1 MAQNLLQQLNGFIT
15 ARRKTP
21 LWAMSFALFLVAL
34 PYSWSF
40 GGAWVTGMAELQQE
54 LEVQVR
60 RSHEVATVA
69 RLDSSV
75 TDAIRSVHDASE
87 YYARHL
93 RDMDPS
99 DTLSAEVLETGQ
111 KVVRE
116 ARFELGIAIGRLSAV
131 HVDDV
136 RVREY
141 SQRIRA
147 TLQNMDHDV
156 ARYGAFL
163 STYSE
168 SGPVEA
174 LSDLRAT
181 SQRTFASPE
190 AITIAFEH
198 TRGWFEST
206 YGVGLGVLRA
216 LDVITAKRQALG
228 LRARLAGGAMVY
240 CMLFVYA
247 VTIAWLRRDSA

>member
-1 MAQNLLQQLNGFIT
+1 MRFVLCTMLPNTMRDTCGIWILQTRCQPKYWKRD
-15 ARRKTP
+15 RRLYVK
-21 LWAMSFALFLVAL
+21 L
-34 PYSWSF
+34 
-40 GGAWVTGMAELQQE
+40 
-54 LEVQVR
+54 
-60 RSHEVATVA
+60 
-69 RLDSSV
+69 
-75 TDAIRSVHDASE
+75 
-87 YYARHL
+87 
-93 RDMDPS
+93 
-99 DTLSAEVLETGQ
+99 
-111 KVVRE
+111 
-116 ARFELGIAIGRLSAV
+116 RFELGIAIGRLSAV

-181 SQRTFASPE
+181 SQRTLASPE

-206 YGVGLGVLRA
+206 YGVGPGVLRA

-240 CMLFVYA
+240 SCCSSTPSRSHGSAGTQRDCLDSLGCTFSCRGVSA
-247 VTIAWLRRDSA
+247 LPVARRRATPRSGGRPRRWRAWGAEAIRDLL